1 MSIITHTAYN
11 VVEYLVARDNTVKLH
26 KSFLEV
32 RPYDPSNKSTMIA
45 KMRDNEITGH
55 DKIIYREIASIDKR
69 KIDKISKQNKKYEV
83 PQATIERSKRAVNQY
98 LNLNPDIIPTS

>member
-1 MSIITHTAYN
+1 MGIITHTAYH

-32 RPYDPSNKSTMIA
+32 RPYNPSDKATMIA
-45 KMRDNEITGH
+45 KMRDNEITGY
-55 DKIIYREIASIDKR
+55 DKVIYKEIASIDKR
-69 KIDKISKQNKKYEV
+69 KIDKVSKQNKKYEV

-98 LNLNPDIIPTS
+98 LNSNPDIIPTS